1 MVAAFALFL
10 LVVIS
15 YSEARIDPCKQPIK
29 AGMCLGYFPKWGM
42 NQETGQC
49 EEFIY
54 GGCGGNM
61 NQFDSKEQCELLCG
75 R

>member
-1 MVAAFALFL
+1 MLFTFAVFFLVA
-10 LVVIS
+10 IS
-15 YSEARIDPCKQPIK
+15 FSEARVDPCKQPIE
-29 AGMCLGYFPKWGM
+29 AGRCLGYFPKWGM
-42 NQETGQC
+42 NQEVGHC

-54 GGCGGNM
+54 GGCGGNL